1 MVDLAGANP
10 VAAAPGA
17 PARRVLA
24 VDDDPSLL
32 GLIETLLE
40 LAGYSVTTAANGQ
53 QALDAVAADPPDVMI
68 LDMNMPVMDG
78 FTVLATLSARGVLPL
93 TLVLTARNAAADVRR
108 ARSLGA
114 EDYLT
119 KPFSNKVLLAR
130 VQALMPAQRP
140 A

>member
-1 MVDLAGANP
+1 MTNRASTDLA
-10 VAAAPGA
+10 
-17 PARRVLA
+17 ARRVLA

-40 LAGYSVTTAANGQ
+40 LAGCRVTTAANGQ
-53 QALDAVAADPPDVMI
+53 QALDAAAADPPDFMI
-68 LDMNMPVMDG
+68 LDLNMPVMDG
-78 FTVLATLSARGVLPL
+78 FGVLQTLAARGALPR

-108 ARSLGA
+108 AKSLGA
-114 EDYLT
+114 ADYLT

-130 VQALMPAQRP
+130 VQALLAAQRV

>member
-1 MVDLAGANP
+1 MVDLAGADP
-10 VAAAPGA
+10 IAAAPGG
-17 PARRVLA
+17 PARRVVA

-40 LAGYSVTTAANGQ
+40 LAGYNVTTAANGQ

-93 TLVLTARNAAADVRR
+93 TLVLTTRNAAADVRR

-114 EDYLT
+114 ADYLT

-130 VQALMPAQRP
+130 VQALMSAQRP